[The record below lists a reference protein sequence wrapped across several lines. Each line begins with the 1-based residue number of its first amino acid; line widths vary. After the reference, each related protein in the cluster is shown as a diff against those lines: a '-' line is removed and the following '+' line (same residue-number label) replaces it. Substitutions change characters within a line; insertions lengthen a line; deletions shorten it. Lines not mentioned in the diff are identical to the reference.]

1 MQPSAVPIV
10 ALAFLAAVSI
20 ADSAVAQSGRL
31 VVGVGADAETL
42 DPHMSASLPTWN
54 VARNVFDSLLVRD
67 LKTFGY
73 LPGLA
78 ESHRVVNDTTWQFK
92 LRKGVKFHN
101 GEDFNAEAVK
111 FSIDRVL
118 NPDQKSPSRGLVALI
133 DRVEIV
139 DPLTVNIVTK
149 KPMPMLR
156 ERFTAPGF
164 TGTVP
169 MVPPRYVKEKG
180 DQLFAT
186 SPVGTGPFRVA
197 RWVKGESIELE
208 ANPGYWGGAPKIK
221 SVVLKAIPEPA
232 TRVAALLAGEV
243 DIVAQVPPDAVDS
256 IKRDP
261 RYRISETDVDGI
273 PPHVQF
279 NTIRGGPLADQ
290 RVRHALALS
299 VDMDLVVKRLL
310 RGHGVVRAMPLD
322 PRAFGYNSNLSP
334 RKPDL
339 ERAKRLLAD
348 AGHPGGQGI
357 SELVFIFPTGG
368 RYLMGEAIAEYIA
381 QQFGKLGVRVKL
393 SPGEYGAWLAQMR
406 DRKSYDLGMIGWGG
420 GGRFDVGDTMFFQ
433 LHSASPF
440 SSFAS
445 PEFDQ
450 VFDRAR
456 ETMDPEARKQLY
468 ARAQEVAYNLVA
480 LMPAHQTN
488 SIFGVRQ
495 DVIWDALLGEML
507 LFGQADRK
515 R

>member
-1 MQPSAVPIV
+1 MKRSAWLIV
-10 ALAFLAAVSI
+10 ALTLLGTPLVTGPAA
-20 ADSAVAQSGRL
+20 AQLGRL
-31 VVGVGADAETL
+31 VVGVGADPETL
-42 DPHMSASLPTWN
+42 DPQMSASLPTWN

-78 ESHRVVNDTTWQFK
+78 ESHRVINDTTWQFK

-101 GEDFNAEAVK
+101 GEDFDAEAVK
-111 FSIDRVL
+111 FSIERVL
-118 NPDQKSPSRGLVALI
+118 NPDQKSPSRGLIALI
-133 DRVEIV
+133 DRVEVV

-156 ERFTAPGF
+156 ERFTAPGY

-169 MVPPRYVKEKG
+169 MVPPRYLKEKG
-180 DQLFAT
+180 DQIFAAG
-186 SPVGTGPFRVA
+186 PVGTGAFRVT
-197 RWVKGESIELE
+197 RWTKGESVELE

-221 SVVLKAIPEPA
+221 TVVLKAIPEPA

-243 DIVAQVPPDAVDS
+243 DIVAQVPPDSVDA

-279 NTIRGGPLADQ
+279 NTTRGGPLADQ

-299 VDMDLVVKRLL
+299 IDMDLVVKRLL
-310 RGHGVVRAMPLD
+310 RGHGAQRALPLD
-322 PRAFGYNSNLSP
+322 PRAFGYSP
-334 RKPDL
+334 SLPLRKPDL
-339 ERAKRLLAD
+339 ERAKRLLAE
-348 AGHPGGQGI
+348 AGYPGGQGI
-357 SELVFIFPTGG
+357 PELVFIFPTGG
-368 RYLMGEAIAEYIA
+368 RYLMGEAVAEYIA

-420 GGRFDVGDTMFFQ
+420 GGRFEVGDTMFFQ
-433 LHSASPF
+433 LHSGSPF
-440 SSFAS
+440 SSLGS

-450 VFDRAR
+450 ALDRAR

-468 ARAQEVAYNLVA
+468 AKAQELAHNLVA
-480 LMPAHQTN
+480 LLPAHQTN

-495 DVIWDALLGEML
+495 DVIWEAQLGEML
-507 LFGQADRK
+507 LLGQADRK